1 MADDPTELEQ
11 LRAAL
16 AEKDRQV
23 AAAMDRLGR
32 MDETL
37 AALRPKPAG
46 PAALPPGKKFI
57 IPPDLHR
64 QIAALGLSDQ
74 EIEQNGALIVPFLN
88 AYLGQ
93 AASEVLALLQ
103 GQADE
108 ITILKMYRDD
118 VKYPHLTDVAE
129 EMVRIRA
136 EESKSGRYMA
146 PDTAYR
152 VALANN
158 YDKLGPG
165 GEEGQFTGPD
175 TRQARQTAPSPVSA
189 RSRDASAGSSLRSV
203 KAPTT
208 VPERPARTA
217 DDLMQM
223 TREERKSYFEA
234 NSNTPIK
241 TGT

>member
-1 MADDPTELEQ
+1 MADDPSEVEQ

-37 AALRPKPAG
+37 AALRPKPQAG
-46 PAALPPGKKFI
+46 PALPHGKKFI

-118 VKYPHLTDVAE
+118 VKYPHLVDVAE
-129 EMVRIRA
+129 EMVRIRQ
-136 EESKSGRYMA
+136 EEQK
-146 PDTAYR
+146 
-152 VALANN
+152 
-158 YDKLGPG
+158 
-165 GEEGQFTGPD
+165 
-175 TRQARQTAPSPVSA
+175 
-189 RSRDASAGSSLRSV
+189 
-203 KAPTT
+203 
-208 VPERPARTA
+208 
-217 DDLMQM
+217 
-223 TREERKSYFEA
+223 
-234 NSNTPIK
+234 
-241 TGT
+241 

>member
-1 MADDPTELEQ
+1 MADDPSEVEQ

-37 AALRPKPAG
+37 AALRPKPQAG
-46 PAALPPGKKFI
+46 PALPPGKKFI

-108 ITILKMYRDD
+108 ITILKMYRDH
-118 VKYPHLTDVAE
+118 VKYPHLVDVAE
-129 EMVRIRA
+129 EMVRIRQ
-136 EESKSGRYMA
+136 EEQKQGRYMA

-165 GEEGQFTGPD
+165 GEEGQFTGPS
-175 TRQARQTAPSPVSA
+175 ARAQSPAPSPVSA

-203 KAPTT
+203 KAPAT
-208 VPERPARTA
+208 VPEKPTRTA

-241 TGT
+241 SAS

>member
-1 MADDPTELEQ
+1 MADDPTEIEQ

-23 AAAMDRLGR
+23 NAAMERLGR

-46 PAALPPGKKFI
+46 PAALPPGKKFV

-64 QIAALGLSDQ
+64 QISSLGLSDQ

-129 EMVRIRA
+129 EMVRIRQ
-136 EESKSGRYMA
+136 EEQKGGRYMS

-175 TRQARQTAPSPVSA
+175 ARQQRQTAPSPVSA

-208 VPERPARTA
+208 APERPARTA
-217 DDLMQM
+217 DDLMGM
-223 TREERKSYFEA
+223 TREERRSYFEA
-234 NSNTPIK
+234 NANTPIK

>member
-1 MADDPTELEQ
+1 MADDPGELEQ

-16 AEKDRQV
+16 AQKDQQI
-23 AAAMDRLGR
+23 ANAMERLGR

-37 AALRPKPAG
+37 AALRPKPQAG

-129 EMVRIRA
+129 EMVRIRQ
-136 EESKSGRYMA
+136 EEQKSGRYMS

-175 TRQARQTAPSPVSA
+175 SRTARQT
-189 RSRDASAGSSLRSV
+189 
-203 KAPTT
+203 
-208 VPERPARTA
+208 
-217 DDLMQM
+217 
-223 TREERKSYFEA
+223 
-234 NSNTPIK
+234 
-241 TGT
+241 

>member
-1 MADDPTELEQ
+1 
-11 LRAAL
+11 
-16 AEKDRQV
+16 
-23 AAAMDRLGR
+23 

-37 AALRPKPAG
+37 TALRPKPAG
-46 PAALPPGKKFI
+46 PPGLPPGKKFI

-64 QIAALGLSDQ
+64 QISSLGLTDQ

-118 VKYPHLTDVAE
+118 VKYPHLVDVAE
-129 EMVRIRA
+129 EMARIRQ
-136 EESKSGRYMA
+136 EEQKQNRYMS

-175 TRQARQTAPSPVSA
+175 SRQQQTRTPAPAVSA
-189 RSRDASAGSSLRSV
+189 RSRDASMGSSLRSV
-203 KAPTT
+203 KAPVTA
-208 VPERPARTA
+208 PERPARTA

-234 NSNTPIK
+234 NGNTPIK
-241 TGT
+241 TGTGF